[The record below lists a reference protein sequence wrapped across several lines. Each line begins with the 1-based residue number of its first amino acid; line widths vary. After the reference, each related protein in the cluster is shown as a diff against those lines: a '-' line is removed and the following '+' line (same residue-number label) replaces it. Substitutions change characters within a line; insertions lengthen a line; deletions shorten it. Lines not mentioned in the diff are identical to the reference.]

1 MVSVDEAVIC
11 RLKKAGILFE
21 ILVDPYKA
29 DDIKKSKQIDL
40 EEAVAVLSV
49 FRDARKGD
57 AISTEELQKG
67 FGTTNLNEII
77 KKIISEGEI
86 QLTTD
91 QRRKMVDEKKKQI
104 ADLIARQ
111 AINPQTNLPHPP
123 GRIINAM
130 DQAGVHIDPFAD
142 AESQV
147 DKVIKSIKV
156 LLPIKLQ
163 RVIIQITIPVQ
174 FTGKAY
180 AAIKKLVPEFEEKW
194 LGDGS
199 LQIIANIPAGLQIE
213 LMKHVGDITH
223 GNFKSDIL
231 RREDV

>member
-11 RLKKAGILFE
+11 RLKKAGIIFE

-29 DDIKKSKQIDL
+29 DDMKKGKQVDL
-40 EEAVAVLSV
+40 DEAVAVLSV

-67 FGTTNLNEII
+67 FGSTNIKDII
-77 KKIISEGEI
+77 KKIIVEGEI
-86 QLTTD
+86 QLTTE
-91 QRRKMVDEKKKQI
+91 QRRKMIDEKKTQI
-104 ADLIARQ
+104 AELIARQ
-111 AINPQTNLPHPP
+111 AINPQTNLPHPAN
-123 GRIINAM
+123 RIINAM
-130 DQAGVHIDPFAD
+130 DQAGVHVDPFAD
-142 AESQV
+142 AESQI
-147 DKVIKSIKV
+147 DKVIKSIKS

-163 RVIIQITIPVQ
+163 RVVIQITIPAQ
-174 FTGKAY
+174 FSGRAY
-180 AAIKKLVPEFEEKW
+180 AAVKKLVPEFEEKW

-199 LQIIANIPAGLQIE
+199 LQIVANIPAGLQID
-213 LMKHVGDITH
+213 LLKHVGDMTH

>member
-11 RLKKAGILFE
+11 RLKKAGLVFE

-29 DDIKKSKQIDL
+29 EEFRKTKKGEIDEIL
-40 EEAVAVLSV
+40 AVKSI

-57 AISTEELQKG
+57 LISSEELQKG
-67 FGTTNLNEII
+67 FATTNLDQAIV
-77 KKIISEGEI
+77 KILTEGEM
-86 QLTTD
+86 QLTTE
-91 QRRKMVDEKKKQI
+91 QRRRMVEEKKAQI
-104 ADLIARQ
+104 ADLIAKQ
-111 AINPQTNLPHPP
+111 AINPQNNLPHPP
-123 GRIINAM
+123 SRIINAM

-147 DKVIKSIKV
+147 DKTIKAIKA
-156 LLPIKLQ
+156 LLPIKMQ
-163 RVIIQITIPVQ
+163 RVVIQLTIPPQ
-174 FTGKAY
+174 FSGKVY
-180 AAIKKLVPEFEEKW
+180 SSVKRLVPEFEEKW

-199 LQIIANIPAGLQIE
+199 LQIIANIPAGLQVE
-213 LMKHVGDITH
+213 LLKQVGDSTH